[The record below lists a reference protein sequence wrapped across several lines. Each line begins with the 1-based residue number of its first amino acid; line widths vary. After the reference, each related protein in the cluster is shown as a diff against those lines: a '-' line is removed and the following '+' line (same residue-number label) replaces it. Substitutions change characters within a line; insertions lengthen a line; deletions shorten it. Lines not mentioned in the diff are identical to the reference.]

1 MEVAK
6 ENNLPEGISCLV
18 NGDYKVGELIDESDF
33 EDFAKD
39 VNKK

>member
-1 MEVAK
+1 MIGEDYQEALSITQV
-6 ENNLPEGISCLV
+6 E
-18 NGDYKVGELIDESDF
+18 DYKVGELIDESDF